1 MKSLIDLPL
10 RFIAALIGFT
20 FGGWIGWSGIVL
32 VLLKVIGVIH
42 WQWWVAA
49 LPLEYGVI
57 YCLYMTIDGAL
68 YRAGLKDVGGYARF
82 TQGGL
87 FGGKKTSEEKERM
100 MDSLKITRFEI
111 LKRIDQNLPEQLRN
125 SDEIA
130 RAIAEQINYATASSQ
145 FEDDDEEMRRKL
157 EALVAELRVNG
168 ADQAASEL
176 SSAVKMRPHYLA
188 LAESIMR

>member
-1 MKSLIDLPL
+1 MLLIDLPL
-10 RFIAALIGFT
+10 RFIFALISFT
-20 FGGWIGWSGIVL
+20 FRGWIGWSGIVL

-82 TQGGL
+82 TQGL
-87 FGGKKTSEEKERM
+87 PPDEKERM
-100 MDSLKITRFEI
+100 LDSLKITRFGI
-111 LKRIDQNLPEQLRN
+111 LKRVDQNLPEQLRN

-145 FEDDDEEMRRKL
+145 FVGDDEEMRRKL
-157 EALVAELRVNG
+157 EALVAELRLNG
-168 ADQAASEL
+168 ADQAASEIT
-176 SSAVKMRPHYLA
+176 SAVKMRPHYLA
-188 LAESIMR
+188 LAESIML